1 MCLLEKF
8 DDLAK
13 RFKAEFDEIIEGE
26 RAKLKAEMEAFEA
39 EKEMMK
45 ALDVSDDDII
55 FLNVGGQKY
64 TTTRSTLCQ
73 VEGSLL
79 AAMFSGRWESKLKR
93 DQDGVV
99 FFDFNPHYF
108 GYVMDYLRAKRI
120 ATPENPAPLPKVPED
135 QMKNFNN
142 LVEYLGLKDE
152 FGPTEIPTEIAVS
165 EKFNLRSSGVNLQD
179 DGKVAVHYSTH
190 QGHQYVLGE
199 NVYSQGIVRHKLKL
213 ESFQDNHW
221 IMVGMVKADV
231 VPQNNGSFFWHE
243 SKAWAL
249 GKNGNQGKYENGSLT
264 QNSLLQNV
272 TRQGDTV
279 ELVLDCEAGKLSLH
293 LPTGQQ
299 FHMDVP
305 KSQSWRLHVN
315 LNGANDRIRIMEV
328 LQA

>member
-8 DDLAK
+8 DDLTK
-13 RFKAEFDEIIEGE
+13 RFKAEFEEIIEGE

-79 AAMFSGRWESKLKR
+79 AAMFSGRWESKLQR

-120 ATPENPAPLPKVPED
+120 ATLENPAPLPKVPED
-135 QMKNFNN
+135 QMKNFDN

-152 FGPTEIPTEIAVS
+152 LGRTEPTEVIS
-165 EKFNLRSSGVNLQD
+165 GEKFSWRSYGVNLQE
-179 DGKVAVHYSTH
+179 DGKVAVNDSAV
-190 QGHQYVLGE
+190 GHRYVLGE
-199 NVYSQGIVRHKLKL
+199 NVYNQGIVRHKLKL
-213 ESFQDNHW
+213 ESFENNHW
-221 IMVGMVKADV
+221 IMVGMVEADV
-231 VPQNNGSFFWHE
+231 VPKGNDSYSLRGNNG
-243 SKAWAL
+243 WAL
-249 GKNGNQGKYENGSLT
+249 GNPGQVYTNGSCAHDVNLR
-264 QNSLLQNV
+264 NMSK
-272 TRQGDTV
+272 QGDTV
-279 ELVLDCEAGKLSLH
+279 ELVLDCNTGKLSLH

-299 FHMDVP
+299 FHIDIP
-305 KSQSWRLHVN
+305 KSRSWRLHVN
-315 LNGANDRIRIMEV
+315 LSGANDRIRIMEV
-328 LQA
+328 LQT